1 MAAAN
6 QAPPPSKPPPPAR
19 SVAAS
24 GAKSPTSSSL
34 SSHFAMIELKQRI
47 LTSIAKLSDRD
58 THHLALAELH
68 ATVAA
73 ASPDSVPMLLNC
85 LYDAA
90 ADPHSKPP
98 VRKDALSLLA
108 LLAAARPDPVAAH
121 LPRIVAAVVRRLK
134 DPDSAVRDACRDALG
149 ALSAQYLR
157 GGGGEASA
165 AVSIFVKPLFEAL
178 NEQNKVVQSG
188 AAACLAKVVECA
200 HEPPVAAF
208 QKLCPRV
215 CKCLRNPN
223 FLGKA
228 SLLSVVSSLSQVKA
242 PILSFFLFDDNSYV
256 LLIVLMYIDMD
267 LMCYI
272 ASSSSSSS
280 T

>member
-1 MAAAN
+1 
-6 QAPPPSKPPPPAR
+6 
-19 SVAAS
+19 
-24 GAKSPTSSSL
+24 
-34 SSHFAMIELKQRI
+34 MIELKQRI

-58 THHLALAELH
+58 THHLALADLH
-68 ATVAA
+68 ATVAG

-134 DPDSAVRDACRDALG
+134 DPDSAVRDACRDAVG

-157 GGGGEASA
+157 GGGDGASEASA
-165 AVSIFVKPLFEAL
+165 AVFIFVKPLFEAL
-178 NEQNKVVQSG
+178 NEQNKAVQSG

-200 HEPPVAAF
+200 HDPPVAAF

-215 CKCLRNPN
+215 CKCLHNPN

-242 PILSFFLFDDNSYV
+242 AIFFFFYS
-256 LLIVLMYIDMD
+256 
-267 LMCYI
+267 
-272 ASSSSSSS
+272 
-280 T
+280 